1 MPASD
6 TLPNLAGEAWLASAA
21 TQRVMAAIEADGRQ
35 VRAVGGVVRNT
46 LMGLAVTDID
56 IATTALPPDLLRLA
70 RAAGLGVVETGL
82 QHGTV
87 TVIANHQ
94 PFEVTTLRRDV
105 ETDGRHATVAFTD
118 DWTADA
124 RRRDFTMNA
133 LYCDRS
139 GRVYDPLGGYA
150 DIVARRVRF
159 IGEAAD
165 RIREDYLRI
174 LRFFR
179 FTAQYAD
186 GEPDAE
192 GLIACTR
199 WREGLAQLS
208 RERVHQEM
216 TRLVTARRAV
226 EVMTLMQGHG
236 ILAAVLPAAPR
247 PAVFQRLTEIEAALA
262 WTPDAMLRL
271 AALGVATDE
280 DAARIGRAFKVSR
293 NERGVL
299 DLGADTTA
307 RHATSPPSERAARAL
322 LYRVG
327 SDSYRRLLALSLARS
342 LSCPTSDQEWA
353 NALTLPARWTAPK
366 LPVDGADVMARGV
379 PAGPAVGIALRK
391 AEAWWIEH
399 DFAPGRDELLA
410 RLAAMQLSGTP

>member
-56 IATTALPPDLLRLA
+56 IATTALPSDVLRLA

-179 FTAQYAD
+179 FTAQYAE
-186 GEPDAE
+186 GEPDAA
-192 GLIACTR
+192 GLVACTR

-226 EVMTLMQGHG
+226 EAMTLLQGHG
-236 ILAAVLPAAPR
+236 ILAQVLPAAPR
-247 PAVFQRLTEIEAALA
+247 PAVFARLTKIEAALA

-271 AALGVATDE
+271 AALGVVTGE
-280 DAARIGRAFKVSR
+280 DASRIGRAFKVSR
-293 NERGVL
+293 EERGVL
-299 DLGADTTA
+299 DLGARENA
-307 RHATSPPSERAARAL
+307 RLTSPPDERAARAL
-322 LYRVG
+322 LYREG
-327 SDSYRRLLALSLARS
+327 PDSYRRLIALSLACS
-342 LSCPTSDQEWA
+342 LAHSTCDPAWA
-353 NALTLPARWTAPK
+353 AALTLPARWSAPK
-366 LPVDGADVMARGV
+366 LPVNGADVMARGV
-379 PAGPAVGIALRK
+379 AAGPEVGVALRR
-391 AEAWWIEH
+391 AEAWWIEQ
-399 DFAPGRDELLA
+399 DFAPGREELLA

>member
-56 IATTALPPDLLRLA
+56 IATTALPPDVLRLA

-179 FTAQYAD
+179 FTAQYAE

-192 GLIACTR
+192 GLVACTR

-226 EVMTLMQGHG
+226 EAMTLLQGHG
-236 ILAAVLPAAPR
+236 ILAQVLPAAPR
-247 PAVFQRLTEIEAALA
+247 PAVFARLTKIEAALA

-271 AALGVATDE
+271 AALGVVTGE
-280 DAARIGRAFKVSR
+280 DASRIGRAFKVSR
-293 NERGVL
+293 EERGVL
-299 DLGADTTA
+299 DLGARENA
-307 RHATSPPSERAARAL
+307 RLTSPPDERAARAL
-322 LYRVG
+322 LYREG
-327 SDSYRRLLALSLARS
+327 PDSYRRLIALSLACS
-342 LSCPTSDQEWA
+342 LAHSTCDPAWA
-353 NALTLPARWTAPK
+353 AALTLPARWSAPK
-366 LPVDGADVMARGV
+366 LPVNGADVMARGV
-379 PAGPAVGIALRK
+379 AAGPEVGVALRR
-391 AEAWWIEH
+391 AEAWWIEQ
-399 DFAPGRDELLA
+399 DFAPGREELLA